1 MRYVLAVVATLT
13 LTGCGAM
20 RQSRADAAAPR
31 TVLEVDNRSFSDMD
45 IYLMNGGQRV
55 RLGMATGNTKTKL
68 VIPSSY
74 VSGARQIQ
82 FVADPIGG
90 TRASVSD
97 QIYVDPGDEVTLI
110 IPPG

>member
-1 MRYVLAVVATLT
+1 MRYVLAIVATLT

-20 RQSRADAAAPR
+20 RQSRTDAAAPR

-68 VIPSSY
+68 IIPSTF

>member
-1 MRYVLAVVATLT
+1 MRYALAVVAMLT

-20 RQSRADAAAPR
+20 RQSRTDAAAPR
-31 TVLEVDNRSFSDMD
+31 TVVEVDNRSFSDMD
-45 IYLMNGGQRV
+45 IYLIDGGQRV

-68 VIPSSY
+68 VIPSTY
-74 VSGARQIQ
+74 VSSARQIR

-97 QIYVDPGDEVTLI
+97 QIYVDPGDEVTLV

>member
-1 MRYVLAVVATLT
+1 MRYVLAIVATLT

-20 RQSRADAAAPR
+20 RQSRTDVAAPR

-68 VIPSSY
+68 IIPSTF